1 MSVMPF
7 MPFTLFRFLLPGH
20 GSKDGVRAKQRRP
33 RPTLIDIEMLEQRMA
48 LTVSTPSFTPSIA
61 LTAASDTGARGDG
74 ITRLPRPSFAGAA
87 PARSSVVVYAD
98 GSQLL
103 GVVRANALGRWS
115 LASQPLTSGAHAI
128 TAQAYTGN
136 VLRGTSSPLS
146 LTIDRTPP
154 TATVN
159 YDATNGIVTLTFSEA
174 VWGVGPANVRVS
186 GRTTEGVVIPN
197 TALNNPRLRP
207 YVGAITFT
215 VSPDRTSYTF
225 REQLTLA
232 EPGTYAISLAVAG
245 IVDLVGN
252 PAATPAPTRFTI
264 L

>member
-1 MSVMPF
+1 
-7 MPFTLFRFLLPGH
+7 
-20 GSKDGVRAKQRRP
+20 
-33 RPTLIDIEMLEQRMA
+33 MA
-48 LTVSTPSFTPSIA
+48 LTVSTPSIA
-61 LTAASDTGARGDG
+61 LTAASDTGIRGDG
-74 ITRLPRPSFAGAA
+74 ITRLARPSFAGAA
-87 PARSSVVVYAD
+87 PAMSSVVVYAD
-98 GSQLL
+98 GIQLL

-115 LASQPLTSGAHAI
+115 LASQPLTSGGHAI
-128 TAQAYTGN
+128 TAQAYTGT
-136 VLRGTSSPLS
+136 VPRGTSSPLL

-186 GRTTEGVVIPN
+186 GRTTEGVAIPGI
-197 TALNNPRLRP
+197 ALNDPRLRP

-215 VSPDRTSYTF
+215 ASPDLTSFTLK
-225 REQLTLA
+225 EQLTLA

-245 IVDLVGN
+245 IVDRAGN
-252 PAATPAPTRFTI
+252 PPATPAPKGFRI